1 MPPADGSSTRGGS
14 TSVRGRVR
22 SPHTAELQ
30 AASVPIAQGS
40 CAPTAAAPRDRQ
52 TTGGSRYRLMPP
64 TAGHNKFKKA
74 WIISQCYTWDWAAT
88 VESCSQCFSWS
99 RHRSILSRLSL
110 STTTLRAC
118 NCVFAHCYDF
128 INYNAFILHG
138 VTCCIFTN
146 LFWFTR

>member
-1 MPPADGSSTRGGS
+1 
-14 TSVRGRVR
+14 
-22 SPHTAELQ
+22 
-30 AASVPIAQGS
+30 
-40 CAPTAAAPRDRQ
+40 
-52 TTGGSRYRLMPP
+52 MPP

-74 WIISQCYTWDWAAT
+74 WIISQCYTWDWAAS

-138 VTCCIFTN
+138 VTRCIFTN
-146 LFWFTR
+146 LFDLLDNNLPRINRSPVNMFIDNSLVFFIFYQLFIWSFYFPSTKRSTITQEQGCKVQRSSTSFLK